1 MPSNTIRSPGFELN
15 PGGLHFLC
23 LTMDEHF
30 HKTIMIRMRFWSP
43 KWGEPKYSI
52 RVAPEPTEV
61 LNKVGTDVSSYLSLF
76 APEC

>member
-1 MPSNTIRSPGFELN
+1 
-15 PGGLHFLC
+15 
-23 LTMDEHF
+23 MDEHF
-30 HKTIMIRMRFWSP
+30 HEKIMIRMRFWSP

-52 RVAPEPTEV
+52 RVVPEPTEV